1 MPSQSLEPG
10 IIVDTENKGLS
21 RDTHSKALIASDRQA
36 YNKYKV
42 ERAQKE
48 KMLSAVDEINSLKTD
63 MSELKDMVA
72 MLLST
77 SRNN

>member
-1 MPSQSLEPG
+1 MSQSLEPG
-10 IIVDTENKGLS
+10 VIVDTVSKGLS
-21 RDTHSKALIASDRQA
+21 RDTHSKALIANDRQA
-36 YNKYKV
+36 YHKYKV

-48 KMLSAVDEINSLKTD
+48 KMLSAVDEINSLKAD

-72 MLLST
+72 ILLAT